1 MQGQHC
7 FGNVIQFLV
16 ESNAHMR
23 SWLCWNR
30 NAAQRKFNQR
40 TKACHSTQFGILE
53 ADWQEWSKNALQ
65 WIA

>member
-7 FGNVIQFLV
+7 FGNVMQFLV
-16 ESNAHMR
+16 DSNTHVH
-23 SWLCWNR
+23 SQLHQNR
-30 NAAQRKFNQR
+30 NAAQRKFDQR
-40 TKACHSTQFGILE
+40 IKACRSTQFGILE